1 MNGRLESMQS
11 RGSTLALALA
21 GTALILGAVW
31 YTHHGGV
38 EADLESGDD
47 TIKSIR
53 FYKDPARVDAFSAV
67 DLDGQPVSSASYKGK
82 VVIVN
87 FWATWCPPCRAEIP
101 DLVALQEKYRDRLQI
116 IGVSEDEVPVEEVK
130 RFAAEH
136 KINYP
141 IVMSTPALVKLF
153 PGVRALPTSFVLDNE
168 SRLVQKHVGML
179 HPGVTELEA
188 RALAGLPIKA
198 SVEYVERSEGLKL
211 ENTAQLMEI
220 PGVELASLSKAQRGE
235 ALQKLNSQS
244 CTCGCDLTVAKCRVD
259 DPSCGVSLPLA
270 REIVKQIASR

>member
-1 MNGRLESMQS
+1 IP
-11 RGSTLALALA
+11 A
-21 GTALILGAVW
+21 G
-31 YTHHGGV
+31 
-38 EADLESGDD
+38 
-47 TIKSIR
+47 
-53 FYKDPARVDAFSAV
+53 SAV
-67 DLDGQPVSSASYKGK
+67 ESPAPAAASSHAEKIALQFYRNPAPVADVTMKDVDGRTISTASLKGK

-101 DLVALQEKYRDRLQI
+101 DLIALQDKYRDRLQI
-116 IGVSEDEVPVEEVK
+116 VGVSEDEDSIEEVK
-130 RFAAEH
+130 RFVAEH

-141 IVMSTPALVKLF
+141 IVMSTPQLTKLF
-153 PGVRALPTSFVLDNE
+153 PGVRALPTSFILDTE

-179 HPGVTELEA
+179 HAEVTELET

-220 PGVELASLSKAQRGE
+220 PGVELAALTKAQRGE

>member
-1 MNGRLESMQS
+1 MQS
-11 RGSTLALALA
+11 RASTLVMAVA
-21 GTALILGAVW
+21 GTALVLGAVW
-31 YTHHGGV
+31 YTHHGRFG
-38 EADLESGDD
+38 ADGFDGAESS

-53 FYKDPARVDAFSAV
+53 LYKNPAHVDGFSAT
-67 DLDGQPVSSASYKGK
+67 DLDGRPLSSESFRGK
-82 VVIVN
+82 VIIVN

-101 DLVALQEKYRDRLQI
+101 DLIALQDKYRDRLQI
-116 IGVSEDEVPVEEVK
+116 VGVSEDEDSIEEVK
-130 RFAAEH
+130 RFVAEH

-141 IVMSTPALVKLF
+141 IVMSTPQLTKLF
-153 PGVRALPTSFVLDNE
+153 PGVRALPTSFILDTE

-179 HPGVTELEA
+179 HAEVTELET

-220 PGVELASLSKAQRGE
+220 PGVELAALTKAQRGE
-235 ALQKLNSQS
+235 ALQKLNAQS